1 MSLFYK
7 TTINKKEVTSAFTK
21 GKPTNTFSAITT
33 FQGNIQS
40 YKGKVTNDQTE
51 GIIDSGL
58 ILVFSEEKLNIPK
71 AGTATKG
78 SYVLYHS
85 DWYECIKERDWSN
98 QEGVFESLSYYRY
111 IAAWR
116 EADV

>member
-7 TTINKKEVTSAFTK
+7 TITNKKEVSTSFVK
-21 GKPTNTFSAITT
+21 GKPTNIFSGITT

-40 YKGKVTNDQTE
+40 YKGKVANDQTE

-71 AGTATKG
+71 AGTTTKG
-78 SYVLYHS
+78 TYVLCHS
-85 DWYECIKERDWSN
+85 DWYECIKERDWGN
-98 QEGVFESLSYYRY
+98 QEGVFESLSYYR
-111 IAAWR
+111 
-116 EADV
+116 